1 METPIIGT
9 QTLTT
14 LMELVKCWNK
24 ESVAYSASLIIT
36 GNRIVIMKEMEILL
50 SLEFPLEDTEDNGNN
65 VSDTPLP
72 ELETDYP
79 TTPNEIPSPNFEEN
93 ITFDNSNIEVDTRN
107 EEILED
113 LDVIPGPTTNRNN
126 ETALETVDTTQDQST
141 TINGIINDL
150 TEEKVNPPFRAIP
163 LLTFSWKD
171 KVNEIIGRLK
181 EEIRGS
187 KREKQ
192 VRTLETCYYLG
203 IILNEFQNNPK
214 VSNEIRRLMKDS
226 LGSHK
231 MYNFWKGA
239 HRINQVLQPQDL
251 PRLYQTQF
259 ITLSNMNR
267 LYTKNFNRLI
277 ELRTNGVSS

>member
-24 ESVAYSASLIIT
+24 ESVAYDASLIIT
-36 GNRIVIMKEMEILL
+36 RNRTVIMKDMEILL

-65 VSDTPLP
+65 VPSTSLP
-72 ELETDYP
+72 ELEADYP
-79 TTPNEIPSPNFEEN
+79 TFPNEITSPNLDE
-93 ITFDNSNIEVDTRN
+93 TLAFDNNNIEFNISN

-113 LDVIPGPTTNRNN
+113 PEIIPGPAANENN
-126 ETALETVDTTQDQST
+126 ETTLETVDTAQDQST

-181 EEIRGS
+181 GEIRGS

-203 IILNEFQNNPK
+203 IILNEFQNNSK
-214 VSNEIRRLMKDS
+214 ISNEIRRLMKDS

-239 HRINQVLQPQDL
+239 HRINQVLQPQEL

-267 LYTKNFNRLI
+267 LYTENFGRLI